1 MPSPLV
7 LPECL
12 LLVVC
17 SLYIYISSAS
27 GTLHFNLTSVIFT
40 INLQSLFSK
49 VRVPPETLFHFSHP
63 SVSVRGSFS
72 TLSWSPP
79 PQTLPLLGVWQGNKC
94 PINHLWTLIPNLQ
107 AGGKSADVLRALML
121 LPWGVTRVTLG
132 CPKGLQTSTQGQNTD
147 PPKHC
152 PEKCRSELLPDL
164 LRRVNYLSGPKRVIK
179 IHIRVSL
186 GQWVL
191 IRSPILC

>member
-1 MPSPLV
+1 M
-7 LPECL
+7 
-12 LLVVC
+12 C

-49 VRVPPETLFHFSHP
+49 VKVPSETLFHFSHP
-63 SVSVRGSFS
+63 SVSVGGSFS

-79 PQTLPLLGVWQGNKC
+79 PQTSPLFGVWQGNKC
-94 PINHLWTLIPNLQ
+94 PINHLWTLIPNPQ
-107 AGGKSADVLRALML
+107 AGEKSADVLRALML
-121 LPWGVTRVTLG
+121 LPWGETRVTRVTLE
-132 CPKGLQTSTQGQNTD
+132 CPKGLQMNTQGQNTD

-152 PEKCRSELLPDL
+152 PEKCRSELLADL
-164 LRRVNYLSGPKRVIK
+164 LWRVNYLSGSKRVIK
-179 IHIRVSL
+179 IHISVLL